1 MKSATKEVC
10 DSGSSDDEPLSLKKS
25 SLHQTEA
32 KKYADYILQR
42 NESLKRKAEIE
53 AVEQLKAEKKQL
65 EERLLAEKKRRHSL
79 EVEHKRGQETLEKER
94 KERARQVETEEKERL
109 EVERRERERLEAAK
123 REVAERKERELAEA
137 KREKERM
144 EAEKKERERTDVEK
158 RVQQHNTEEEK
169 AEKEL
174 FENWDPHIPVDV
186 ECEREEWMHVLSVTD
201 NLKLTSVPDG
211 SDVRKVRVV
220 KFPHIS
226 GYF

>member
-10 DSGSSDDEPLSLKKS
+10 DSGSSDNEPLSLKKS

-42 NESLKRKAEIE
+42 NESLKRKAENE

-109 EVERRERERLEAAK
+109 EVERRERENALKLRKEKWPRGK
-123 REVAERKERELAEA
+123 RESWLKQKERKNKWRLR
-137 KREKERM
+137 KRREKEQTWRRGCNSVIQKKKKPKKSYLRTGILTYLSM
-144 EAEKKERERTDVEK
+144 WNVKEK
-158 RVQQHNTEEEK
+158 NGCM
-169 AEKEL
+169 
-174 FENWDPHIPVDV
+174 F
-186 ECEREEWMHVLSVTD
+186 
-201 NLKLTSVPDG
+201 
-211 SDVRKVRVV
+211 
-220 KFPHIS
+220 
-226 GYF
+226 